1 MGQDA
6 TPSPGTCLAEMD
18 LVNLPSRIPIAVF
31 MTRFAPGGTERQM
44 VMQTCDLYANIFGLP
59 GAVLGGVPVRIG
71 SRRELNPDKSG
82 WQIQLQ
88 RLAYRFATKVVA
100 NSPAARQMLESEG
113 LSPASIAVIPNGLDL
128 AAFAECGPRTD
139 IRTT

>member
-1 MGQDA
+1 
-6 TPSPGTCLAEMD
+6 MD

-31 MTRFAPGGTERQM
+31 MTRFAPGGGTERQM
-44 VMQTCDLYANIFGLP
+44 VVQTCDLYANIFGLP

-71 SRRELNPDKSG
+71 SRRGLNPDKSG
-82 WQIQLQ
+82 WQIRLQ
-88 RLAYRFATKVVA
+88 RLAYRFATRVVA
-100 NSPAARQMLESEG
+100 NSPAARQMLEG
-113 LSPASIAVIPNGLDL
+113 LSPASIAVIPKGLDL